1 MFLFPLMSRG
11 GVPDSR
17 QLFQKFGSG
26 QVFLFG
32 LLLLAVDE
40 TADKTLELLAQGQLL
55 VRPDDGVH
63 CNGDAHRI
71 NERETTRE
79 AADRSQS
86 SP

>member
-1 MFLFPLMSRG
+1 MSRG
-11 GVPDSR
+11 GVPHSR

-26 QVFLFG
+26 QVFLVG

-40 TADKTLELLAQGQLL
+40 TADQTLELLAQRQLL
-55 VRPDDGVH
+55 VRPDDGVY
-63 CNGDAHRI
+63 CNGGAHRM

-79 AADRSQS
+79 AAYRSQS